1 MVSLLVRQHVA
12 LIVVPVL
19 AAIPA
24 LERVRAQMNVP
35 LVRDKRLPRS
45 ETFST
50 VAAVE
55 QFVLLCCVHRFH
67 VQLDSTENPTTDVAG
82 GLWSVE
88 TPLVIPQM
96 IRILHYNVAF
106 RTFPRFVI
114 VFSFFVIFQ
123 C

>member
-1 MVSLLVRQHVA
+1 MMSFLVVNHIALVVVS
-12 LIVVPVL
+12 VL
-19 AAIPA
+19 ATIPA
-24 LERVRAQMNVP
+24 LERVRAQVNVP

-82 GLWSVE
+82 GLWSV
-88 TPLVIPQM
+88 
-96 IRILHYNVAF
+96 
-106 RTFPRFVI
+106 
-114 VFSFFVIFQ
+114 
-123 C
+123 